1 MIGAEGKNVTKCNS
15 FDRKE
20 ETGQLKSKIHNSFRE
35 GNNEILNKNRRRL
48 VILDFDRRKK

>member
-1 MIGAEGKNVTKCNS
+1 MLVFQGFFGIIKI

-20 ETGQLKSKIHNSFRE
+20 ETGQLKSKIHNSLRE